1 MVVLIHG
8 GAYRFFLHDPEH
20 SGYPDDTTLLTAR
33 PELQRA
39 FEAMEKSFDI
49 RFEACEAGMKRRN
62 ISKEALYPFVQTVHS
77 ALVSL
82 THWQSLGY
90 AHVPIP

>member
-1 MVVLIHG
+1 MASKACCSSGRAVSRVVK
-8 GAYRFFLHDPEH
+8 
-20 SGYPDDTTLLTAR
+20 
-33 PELQRA
+33 
-39 FEAMEKSFDI
+39 KSFDI